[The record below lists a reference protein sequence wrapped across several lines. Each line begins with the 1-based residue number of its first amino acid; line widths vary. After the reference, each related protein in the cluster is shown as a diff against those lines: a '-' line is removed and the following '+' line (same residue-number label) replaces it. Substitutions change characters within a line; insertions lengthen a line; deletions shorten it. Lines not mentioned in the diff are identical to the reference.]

1 MHQMSISCKLSSGF
15 IHQIFYQRD
24 ARMLLGTH
32 LVLSGCGDGGRVEHL
47 LEVVLLVHGG
57 VLVQAAVVRRSQH
70 RLQHVLWIKL

>member
-1 MHQMSISCKLSSGF
+1 
-15 IHQIFYQRD
+15 
-24 ARMLLGTH
+24 MLLGTY

-70 RLQHVLWIKL
+70 RLQHVLWINELIYILSMQKL